1 MKPIIR
7 NETPTDIYIKNS
19 DQSFLKSECWLCD
32 VKVREDKG
40 SQHQRIFQNVADAL
54 LRGKELI
61 APLEDGI
68 RGLELGNAMLL
79 SGLKDKSVT
88 LPIDA
93 DEYAEMLGKLVATSR
108 YKKKSVSSTKADDFG
123 SSF

>member
-1 MKPIIR
+1 MERRNYRIIGKPLAKK
-7 NETPTDIYIKNS
+7 D
-19 DQSFLKSECWLCD
+19 
-32 VKVREDKG
+32 
-40 SQHQRIFQNVADAL
+40 ADAL